1 VQTLSRS
8 TLCALAI
15 SSPITF
21 VASLAYA
28 SDALTIREL
37 APETALL
44 VLGMDDVKGTID
56 RLGATAYGRIW
67 NDPSLAEETKKIREN
82 LEKDLVDAAARAG
95 VERDAVTWPS
105 SIGLAL
111 MVEVD
116 EELGLPAVQSVFF
129 CDWSAEAEKAT
140 KLLEAIV
147 ADIEKEAKDT
157 GRTAKTEE
165 IRGRRTTV
173 VSLEAPKAADGGGM
187 DADMDEEG
195 GDFDDFGGMGF
206 GGPDLAP
213 KELCLV
219 TENGRLF
226 AATSMVAM
234 DMLLGRVDGDRAK
247 AVGDSDLFKDSMALA
262 GGTQDLYAMIS
273 TKAAQPLLGVSPQF
287 MLVQPLIERF
297 FGDIQA
303 WTFGMHAKDG
313 VLEASQGIY
322 VPGGKKGLLALVDAS
337 GEVKAPPTIVPSDA
351 MSYGR
356 MNVRFDRLVPMLDE
370 AIAGLPAD
378 QGEMIKPQLD
388 MYRPA
393 MNAAFGAMGPDVHL
407 WSVAAPEG
415 EPFTNGGMVTAIS
428 MKNDKD
434 SASAVIDFINL
445 LPLGLQSRDFNGMTI
460 LSDEFSPIAVGIGG
474 GYMVLGGTN
483 MVEQA
488 LRSVDA
494 KGEAGL
500 AGDAGFTAAM
510 GQLPKEA
517 VAYSWTDLVRQL
529 SGVKGSMDQM
539 LDRLEDALDQ
549 DAAQPGDGIVP
560 GTEVGMDDIQGL
572 WTLLK
577 PETVKAHMGPGLLD
591 FTSEKNGFMTRYRI
605 MPAQK

>member
-1 VQTLSRS
+1 VHTLSRS
-8 TLCALAI
+8 FVTALAI
-15 SSPITF
+15 SCPLTF
-21 VASLAYA
+21 IASISHAA
-28 SDALTIREL
+28 DALTIRDI

-44 VLGMDDVKGTID
+44 VLGMDDVKGSID

-67 NDPSLAEETKKIREN
+67 NDPSVAEETKKIRES

-95 VERDAVTWPS
+95 VERDSVTWPS

-111 MVEVD
+111 LVDVD

-129 CDWSAEAEKAT
+129 CDWSLEAEKAT
-140 KLLEAIV
+140 KLLDAIV

-157 GRTAKTEE
+157 GRSAKTEE
-165 IRGRRTTV
+165 VRGRRTLV
-173 VSLEAPKAADGGGM
+173 VSLEAPKAAEGDGGM
-187 DADMDEEG
+187 DEED

-226 AATSMVAM
+226 AATSLVAM

-262 GGTQDLYAMIS
+262 GGTQDLYAMLS

-303 WTFGMHAKDG
+303 WTFGLHAKDG
-313 VLEASQGIY
+313 VLEASQGMY
-322 VPGGKKGLLALVDAS
+322 VPGGKKGLLALLDAS
-337 GEVKAPPTIVPSDA
+337 GEVKAPPAIVPSDA
-351 MSYGR
+351 ISYGR

-415 EPFTNGGMVTAIS
+415 EAFANGGMVTAIS

-460 LSDEFSPIAVGIGG
+460 LSDEFAPFAVGIGG
-474 GYMVLGGTN
+474 GYLVLGGTN

-510 GQLPKEA
+510 AQLPKEA

-529 SGVKGSMDQM
+529 SGLKGSMDQM
-539 LDRLEDALDQ
+539 LDQLEGALDQ
-549 DAAQPGDGIVP
+549 ADAQPGAGIVP

-591 FTSEKNGFMTRYRI
+591 FTAEKNGFMTRYRI

>member
-1 VQTLSRS
+1 
-8 TLCALAI
+8 
-15 SSPITF
+15 
-21 VASLAYA
+21 
-28 SDALTIREL
+28 
-37 APETALL
+37 
-44 VLGMDDVKGTID
+44 MDDVKGTID

-173 VSLEAPKAADGGGM
+173 VSLEAPKAAGGGGM

-273 TKAAQPLLGVSPQF
+273 TKAAQPLLGISPQF

-337 GEVKAPPTIVPSDA
+337 GEVKAPPAIVPSDA

-445 LPLGLQSRDFNGMTI
+445 LPLGLQSRDFNGMSI

-529 SGVKGSMDQM
+529 SGVQGSMNQM